1 MPPHRTR
8 TLRRSKV
15 RRRRPN
21 IGHRA
26 ADAGVRLGE
35 ANDVLLRVVQ
45 RLSTQRSGTVVVQV
59 TQHWLRVARETQV
72 VLHALGQVRKVCAV
86 RVVALRR
93 VGALEISKVEFHV
106 HARRVL
112 GRTDGLRITVVTQNT
127 DGDLRARGRVVGVD
141 KLAQRAIVRIRR
153 RGNSRGA
160 TEDRFCEVTTARH
173 RRRIDVDGPRH
184 GFTHRRAVVGRRRRS
199 RCANLCVQV
208 QVVVHRVHGDAE
220 IVIAVVG
227 LDKVVRVLLRVNDG

>member
-1 MPPHRTR
+1 MPPHRAR

-15 RRRRPN
+15 RRRLPN
-21 IGHRA
+21 VGHRA

-35 ANDVLLRVVQ
+35 ANDVLLRDRGRRVC
-45 RLSTQRSGTVVVQV
+45 LAVVVGRV
-59 TQHWLRVARETQV
+59 TQYWLRVARETQV

-93 VGALEISKVEFHV
+93 VGAFEISKVEFHV

-112 GRTDGLRITVVTQNT
+112 GRTDGLRITVVTHNT
-127 DGDLRARGRVVGVD
+127 DGDLRARGRVVGVN

-153 RGNSRGA
+153 RGDGRGA

-227 LDKVVRVLLRVNDG
+227 LDKVVRVSLRVNDG

>member
-1 MPPHRTR
+1 MPPHRAR

-15 RRRRPN
+15 RRRLPN
-21 IGHRA
+21 VGHRA

-35 ANDVLLRVVQ
+35 ANDVLLRDRGRRVC
-45 RLSTQRSGTVVVQV
+45 LAVVVGRV
-59 TQHWLRVARETQV
+59 TQYWLRVARETQV

-112 GRTDGLRITVVTQNT
+112 GRTDGLRITVVTHNT
-127 DGDLRARGRVVGVD
+127 DGDLRAIGRVVGVD

-153 RGNSRGA
+153 RGAAAEN
-160 TEDRFCEVTTARH
+160 RFCEVTTARH

-184 GFTHRRAVVGRRRRS
+184 RFTHRRAVVGRRRRS

-227 LDKVVRVLLRVNDG
+227 LDKVVRVSLRVNDG